1 MSDRLGGGDEGFTAA
16 KFALFVGIVMLVVAG
31 TVVGGFAFDAPATRS
46 VSDGP
51 DPGQPPAEYAADSVN
66 PDRFATGGEARLGD
80 ALSVGGGLSEPKTVV
95 IAQASRTEQEDTREL
110 RLALVRAGHEVTYAN
125 DDELTS
131 ALASADAY
139 VRIDPGNEL
148 SDDQLEEVR
157 EFTDRGGRVLLAA
170 EPNRKRISASL
181 LSVSVT
187 TRRTQMTRLAR
198 EYGLVFGNRFLYDT
212 VRNDGNY
219 RHVLAS
225 PTDAGPAD
233 ADTVAMYTATAID
246 YRQGTVVLQTPDTT
260 RKSADGAAQQW
271 PVAVQTAGGNVL
283 ALGDTTFLTAGRHN
297 VADNERF
304 VSYIAAFLVGGEAED
319 GDGVDTPDDGPDTPD
334 DEPDIPDV
342 GTDTPDNG
350 TENGTDNG
358 TAALYAP

>member
-1 MSDRLGGGDEGFTAA
+1 MSERIGGGRDPTAA
-16 KFALFVGIVMLVVAG
+16 KFALFLGIVVLVVAG
-31 TVVGGFAFDAPATRS
+31 TVVGGFVFDAPATRS
-46 VSDGP
+46 VADGP
-51 DPGQPPAEYAADSVN
+51 DPGQPPAEYAVDNVN
-66 PDRFATGGEARLGD
+66 PDRLATGGEAELGD

-110 RLALVRAGHEVTYAN
+110 RLALVRAGHEVTYAD
-125 DDELTS
+125 DDELAA
-131 ALASADAY
+131 ALAGADAY

-148 SDDQLEEVR
+148 SDDQLAEVR
-157 EFTDRGGRVLLAA
+157 EFTDRGGRVLMVA

-181 LSVSVT
+181 LAISVT
-187 TRRTQMTRLAR
+187 TRRTEMTRLAR

-225 PTDAGPAD
+225 PTGAGPAE

-246 YRQGTVVLQTPDTT
+246 YREGTVVLRTPDST
-260 RKSADGAAQQW
+260 RKSADGAAKQW
-271 PVAVQTAGGNVL
+271 PVAVRTAGGNVL
-283 ALGDTTFLTAGRHN
+283 AVGDKTFLTAGRHN

-304 VSYIAAFLVGGEAED
+304 VSYLAAFLVGGEAAGGGNG
-319 GDGVDTPDDGPDTPD
+319 GDVDTPDSGGDG
-334 DEPDIPDV
+334 
-342 GTDTPDNG
+342 GTDNG
-350 TENGTDNG
+350 TNNG